1 MAGFNLRPL
10 VIEHGGWL
18 NECPECRGNNLHQED
33 VSIFNPSSPRVEYKL
48 SDGKNEFHPQ
58 TQVTH
63 VMADGTLTTARVA
76 ANATNNPSPERE
88 GLLISFSCETC
99 ESTPTLAIFQHKG
112 ITFIGWK

>member
-1 MAGFNLRPL
+1 MANIDLRPIVL
-10 VIEHGGWL
+10 NHGDWL

-33 VSIFNPSSPRVEYKL
+33 VSVFNPAPSKVKYHISGE
-48 SDGKNEFHPQ
+48 NESIPQ

-63 VMADGTLTTARVA
+63 VMADGTLTTARVD

-99 ESTPTLAIFQHKG
+99 ESTPTLAILQHKG